1 MPRSLVNQTSP
12 VMASPR
18 WAGDFGSRDYLLPG
32 GATVE
37 PSQFPRRDQV
47 VVGVGAAGAAIG
59 AVAIPVDALTG
70 PIPAGTVLSFGGTKQ
85 AQLTAAAKTGD
96 VSLAVAA
103 IPVAL
108 VDADVATYQGTGK
121 RLIPS
126 GTVLGRTFAERDAGT
141 GFGPAADADDE
152 VYLNF
157 FQIDDADS
165 ISDVELYRGRGVVY
179 ENFLPVFSTLSATI
193 KAKLRAFYTCSIGQV

>member
-1 MPRSLVNQTSP
+1 
-12 VMASPR
+12 
-18 WAGDFGSRDYLLPG
+18 
-32 GATVE
+32 
-37 PSQFPRRDQV
+37 
-47 VVGVGAAGAAIG
+47 
-59 AVAIPVDALTG
+59 
-70 PIPAGTVLSFGGTKQ
+70 VLSFGGTKQ
-85 AQLTAAAKTGD
+85 AVSSPPTAQDRAP
-96 VSLAVAA
+96 SRSPWRPF
-103 IPVAL
+103 PVAL
-108 VDADVATYQGTGK
+108 VDADVSTYPGTGK

-126 GTVLGRTFAERDAGT
+126 GTVLGRTIAERDAGT